1 MSFLPS
7 ICCSCQLTTAVCSV
21 CVLRRTDIQLQLL
34 LFFFKLIFFFLGGG
48 SFAGITSYSFIN
60 RSHRNRDLEVTSS
73 KGSCSLNPMH

>member
-34 LFFFKLIFFFLGGG
+34 LFFFKLIFFFWGGG
-48 SFAGITSYSFIN
+48 AVLQGLLPTASLI
-60 RSHRNRDLEVTSS
+60 EVTEIEIW
-73 KGSCSLNPMH
+73 K

>member
-34 LFFFKLIFFFLGGG
+34 LFFFKLIFFFLGGAVLQG
-48 SFAGITSYSFIN
+48 LLPTASLI
-60 RSHRNRDLEVTSS
+60 EVTEIEIW
-73 KGSCSLNPMH
+73 K